1 MVAFKH
7 NEFSIPAIKTFLE
20 DRFKTTDTRNENNKT
35 KRVDKYSSMFSAL
48 VKKGAFD
55 GITTFSELNEK
66 LDEILNT
73 KYNTASSRQSALSMF
88 RVIFV
93 GVGGMSEGD
102 AIERFRQKNNNLT
115 SEYIKATAEKKPVG
129 MSFAE
134 AKAIKNDNPHI
145 ELYFKLMSGV
155 MPVLRIGDWVNTTT
169 EDDGKHNFLDLKK
182 KEMTRRISKNNK
194 GELTFKVPVAI
205 INEVKKQKIKGFLF
219 GDMNEH
225 QLVEQ
230 VKRAY
235 KDKVVNPH
243 HFRVLYATEKVLKM
257 RSAEKIIDS
266 LDVSD
271 HSLKTFLSI
280 YERSGKPAVKALKK
294 LLLK

>member
-1 MVAFKH
+1 MVAFK
-7 NEFSIPAIKTFLE
+7 NNAFSILAIKTFLA
-20 DRFKTTDTRNENNKT
+20 DRFEKTDTRDPNNMT
-35 KRVDKYSSMFSAL
+35 KRVDKYSSMFNAL
-48 VKKGAFD
+48 AKKGAFQ
-55 GITTFSELNEK
+55 GITTFTELNEK
-66 LDEILNT
+66 LDDILEKN
-73 KYNTASSRQSALSMF
+73 YNTASSRQSALSMI
-88 RVIFV
+88 RIIFV

-115 SEYIKATAEKKPVG
+115 TEYIKATSEKKPVG
-129 MSFAE
+129 MSFTE
-134 AKAIKNDNPHI
+134 AKAIQNENPHI
-145 ELYFKLMSGV
+145 ELYFKLMSGN

-194 GELTFKVPVAI
+194 GELTFKVPMSI
-205 INEVKKQKIKGFLF
+205 IKEVKKQNIKGFLF

-225 QLVEQ
+225 QLVEL
-230 VKRAY
+230 VKKAY
-235 KDKVVNPH
+235 KDKIVNPH

-257 RSAEKIIDS
+257 RSADKIIDS

-271 HSLKTFLSI
+271 HSLKTFLTI
-280 YERSGKPAVKALKK
+280 YERSGKPGIKALKK